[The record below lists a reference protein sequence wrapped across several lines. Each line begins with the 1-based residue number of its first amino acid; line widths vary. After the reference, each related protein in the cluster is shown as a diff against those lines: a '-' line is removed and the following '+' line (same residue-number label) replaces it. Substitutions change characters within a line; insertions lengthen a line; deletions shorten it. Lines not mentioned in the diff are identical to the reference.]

1 MKIKLGSFYS
11 KLSSI
16 FLILILFLGTGILII
31 TFSASG
37 RLFDEVEQILN
48 REYAFSIALELQ
60 PIVEDG
66 FSIEKVK
73 GAIHYM
79 MVLNPMVEIYLLN
92 SEGYILAFFTAP
104 GDKLVIDS
112 VNLNP
117 VKQFFDS
124 DVQFPIL
131 GDDPRSISNKKP
143 FSAAKLKM
151 GIDHGFVYVVLRG
164 EDYDRSIKGIS
175 TSYYLKTGL
184 STVLFAILVTL
195 ILGFILFFLL
205 TKRLRILSYVV
216 QDFKNGNY
224 KSRVNI
230 SGTDELSFL
239 GLTFNEMADS
249 IESNARSKSDLITN
263 ISHDLRSPL
272 TSIRGHLETIILK
285 DKNLTADE
293 RLDYLNISL
302 KNITKFQTL
311 VDKMFELVKLENNQV
326 KIKYETFSIAELT
339 QDVAMKFQPVAEKKL
354 IELKMKK
361 PEVFPNISGDIGM
374 IERALSNIVENAL
387 NYTPSN
393 GEVLISLNKNDKYI
407 DIKISDNGIG
417 IDKEDK
423 PKIFD
428 RFYRGSQNNTTGTGL
443 GLAIVKEIITLHSGK
458 ITVESE
464 KDKGTTFVIS
474 MPLIKIT

>member
-16 FLILILFLGTGILII
+16 FLILILLLGTGILII

-37 RLFDEVEQILN
+37 RLFDEVEQVLN
-48 REYAFSIALELQ
+48 REYANSIALELQ

-73 GAIHYM
+73 SAIHYM

-112 VNLNP
+112 VNLEP
-117 VKQFFDS
+117 IKHFFEPN
-124 DVQFPIL
+124 VQLPIF
-131 GDDPRSISNKKP
+131 GDDPRSINNKKP

-151 GIDHGFVYVVLRG
+151 GIDRGFVYVVLRG
-164 EDYDRSIKGIS
+164 EEYDRSIKGIS

-184 STVLFAILVTL
+184 STVLFAILITL
-195 ILGFILFFLL
+195 VLGFILFFLL
-205 TKRLRILSYVV
+205 TKRLRILNNVV

-239 GLTFNEMADS
+239 GLTFNEMADLV
-249 IESNARSKSDLITN
+249 ETNAREKSDLITN

-302 KNITKFQTL
+302 KNITNFQNL
-311 VDKMFELVKLENNQV
+311 VDKMFELAKLENNQV
-326 KIKYETFSIAELT
+326 KTESEAFSIAELT
-339 QDVAMKFQPVAEKKL
+339 QDVVMKLQPVAERQVIK
-354 IELKMKK
+354 LKMRE
-361 PEVFPNISGDIGM
+361 PDLFPNIYGDIGM
-374 IERALSNIVENAL
+374 IERALSNIVENAI
-387 NYTPSN
+387 NYTPGK
-393 GEVLISLNKNDKYI
+393 GEVLISLNQNDKYI
-407 DIKISDNGIG
+407 EIKISDNGVG
-417 IDKEDK
+417 IDKEDL

-428 RFYRGSQNNTTGTGL
+428 RFYRGSQNKTPGTGL

-458 ITVESE
+458 ISVESK
-464 KDKGTTFVIS
+464 KDKGTTFIIS
-474 MPLIKIT
+474 IPIINII